1 MLMRMFPF
9 LLSTSN
15 SASTS
20 TSSSKS
26 TNNNN
31 ETSSNVEMDNKKD
44 FIIEISKDQTAEFKQ
59 WLAAAKLDD
68 SFDEDKV
75 PLSYIC
81 AFIRR
86 HGSASKVDIEEVIS
100 LCVLNSCIGNN
111 VISFYSHYCRR
122 ILIINPFDLKHT

>member
-20 TSSSKS
+20 TSSKS

-122 ILIINPFDLKHT
+122 ILIINPFDLKHI